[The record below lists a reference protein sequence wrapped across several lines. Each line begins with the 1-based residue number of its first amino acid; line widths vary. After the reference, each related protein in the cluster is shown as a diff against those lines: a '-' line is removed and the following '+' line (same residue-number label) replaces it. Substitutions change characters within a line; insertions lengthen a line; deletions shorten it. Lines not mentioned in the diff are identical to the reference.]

1 MTQFSAEY
9 CTLLY
14 TVVAD
19 NCTSLER
26 VSFYGSYRLS
36 SASLQNATSL
46 TTIDVDQCGMDQGTF
61 EVNVT
66 GTSLTT
72 SDFSNWDSSYMQL
85 INN

>member
-1 MTQFSAEY
+1 M
-9 CTLLY
+9 
-14 TVVAD
+14 AD

-36 SASLQNATSL
+36 SVSLQNATSL